1 MAELFLDV
9 NIPMYAAGREHP
21 YKEPCAWVM
30 TEIAEGRIAAAID
43 TEIIQE
49 VLYRYGALRQW
60 RVGVSLA
67 ENLLEIVPTVYPI
80 QLTDIRLAVRLFE
93 QYAPKGIPARDVLHV
108 AVMRNNGLSQI
119 ISTDTHL
126 DAIKEIQRLD
136 PKILFAKG
144 QQSAL

>member
-43 TEIIQE
+43 AEIIQE
-49 VLYRYGALRQW
+49 VLYRYSAIHQW
-60 RVGVSLA
+60 RVGVNLA
-67 ENLLEIVPTVYPI
+67 ENLLEIVPKVYPI
-80 QLTDIRLAVRLFE
+80 QLADIRLAVRLFE

-144 QQSAL
+144 QQS

>member
-1 MAELFLDV
+1 MVELFLDV

-60 RVGVSLA
+60 RIGVSLT
-67 ENLLEIVPTVYPI
+67 ENLLKIVPTVYPI
-80 QLTDIRLAVRLFE
+80 QLADIRLAVRLFE
-93 QYAPKGIPARDVLHV
+93 QYAPKGISARDVLHV

-119 ISTDTHL
+119 ISIDTHL
-126 DAIKEIQRLD
+126 DAIREIQRLD
-136 PKILFAKG
+136 PKVLFTKAQK
-144 QQSAL
+144 S

>member
-21 YKEPCAWVM
+21 YREPCAWVM

-60 RVGVSLA
+60 RIGVSLA
-67 ENLLEIVPTVYPI
+67 ENLLKIVPTVYPI
-80 QLTDIRLAVRLFE
+80 HLDDIRLAVRLFE

-119 ISTDTHL
+119 ISIDTHL
-126 DAIKEIQRLD
+126 DAIREIQRLD
-136 PKILFAKG
+136 PKVLFTKAQK
-144 QQSAL
+144 S